1 MTRDYKYYFVI
12 CFYGWEFKFAKAI
25 LGGALTGTDENRN
38 LTLYRTLYRLN
49 RAFVRIDND
58 LRQLIAGKTFHSE
71 YAEVWQDRLGE
82 MQAEINR
89 RLTGTLNEQETAQV
103 RRLGPVNERR
113 EEAGRVK
120 KTRNG

>member
-1 MTRDYKYYFVI
+1 MTGI
-12 CFYGWEFKFAKAI
+12 
-25 LGGALTGTDENRN
+25 DENRT

-58 LRQLIAGKTFHSE
+58 LRQLIAAKTFHPE

-89 RLTGTLNEQETAQV
+89 RLTGILNEQETAQV
-103 RRLGPVNERR
+103 RRLGPVNEKR
-113 EEAGRVK
+113 EEAGR
-120 KTRNG
+120 RQRPRRR

>member
-1 MTRDYKYYFVI
+1 MI
-12 CFYGWEFKFAKAI
+12 
-25 LGGALTGTDENRN
+25 GTDENRN

-58 LRQLIAGKTFHSE
+58 LRQLIAAKTFHPE

-89 RLTGTLNEQETAQV
+89 RLTGILNEQETAQV
-103 RRLGPVNERR
+103 RRLGPANERR
-113 EEAGRVK
+113 EEVGRRK
-120 KTRNG
+120 GHGKG